1 MNPYFCA
8 GVSVQELGCFP
19 HALILLW
26 TWKTQKQRFTSWMN
40 SLDFF
45 QFLDIIIFSSNLK
58 LCSII
63 LFSKRYYWHQ
73 DTFHNRKSIDYVRF
87 SMQCSSSQRV
97 RLPFT
102 FMSTHYHSEFREF
115 SMITGM
121 APDSSLIKIF
131 SRTNWRTLMVWF
143 WEPHPSTSH
152 RTHIRLG
159 LTWHFNFR
167 QRDFEFFFRKSFKL
181 ESLILVSERGRKLGW
196 LGISHHG
203 NSRIKPQLCHGHPA
217 SA

>member
-1 MNPYFCA
+1 MLSFCC
-8 GVSVQELGCFP
+8 GHERHRGNDSLPGWIHWISSNFW
-19 HALILLW
+19 ILL
-26 TWKTQKQRFTSWMN
+26 
-40 SLDFF
+40 FF
-45 QFLDIIIFSSNLK
+45 LRIWNFVQSSIFPKGIIDTRTL
-58 LCSII
+58 SI
-63 LFSKRYYWHQ
+63 
-73 DTFHNRKSIDYVRF
+73 HNRKSIDYVRF

-102 FMSTHYHSEFREF
+102 FLSTHCHSDFREF

-159 LTWHFNFR
+159 LKWHFNFR
-167 QRDFEFFFRKSFKL
+167 QRDFENFLDFFRKSFKL
-181 ESLILVSERGRKLGW
+181 ESLILVPERGRKLGW

-203 NSRIKPQLCHGHPA
+203 NSRIKPQLCYGHSA
-217 SA
+217 ST